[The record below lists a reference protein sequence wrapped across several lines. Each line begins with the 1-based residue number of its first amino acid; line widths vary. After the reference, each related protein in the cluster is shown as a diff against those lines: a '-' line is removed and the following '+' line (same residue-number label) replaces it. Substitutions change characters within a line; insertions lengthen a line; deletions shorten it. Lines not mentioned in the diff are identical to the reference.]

1 MDKGGQ
7 TAAVAV
13 RWFAANIGRTGRLL
27 RGLLGIAL
35 IIARLVTSPHLLW
48 LCLLLVGFGLFGLF
62 EALRGWCLARA
73 CGIKTKL

>member
-1 MDKGGQ
+1 MDTGGQ

-13 RWFAANIGRTGRLL
+13 RWFAANIGRTGRIV

-35 IIARLVTSPHLLW
+35 IIAGLTASRSSLW
-48 LCLLLVGFGLFGLF
+48 LCLVLIGVGIFSLF